1 MKNELKDRSE
11 VMELAHTLVQIG
23 YPFNDAQRIAWKVEQ
38 AKAKMMK
45 HLVLIRFHR
54 KDGALVSKVATLNP
68 AFLPGKK
75 LKMKRRS
82 TPRQVVFWSVN
93 DNDYR
98 SFLADNFISVDDMTS
113 IQSLIQSSMGDIS
126 FAA

>member
-11 VMELAHTLVQIG
+11 VMELAHAMVEVGYTLS
-23 YPFNDAQRIAWKVEQ
+23 DAQRIAWNVEQ

-45 HLVLIRFHR
+45 NLVILRFQR
-54 KDGALVSKVATLNP
+54 KDGVIVNKLATLNP
-68 AFLPGKK
+68 AFLPSGK

-93 DNDYR
+93 DKGYR
-98 SFLADNFISVDDMTS
+98 SFIADRLVSVDEMSS
-113 IQSLIQSSMGDIS
+113 IQDMIQQQLNSV
-126 FAA
+126 AA